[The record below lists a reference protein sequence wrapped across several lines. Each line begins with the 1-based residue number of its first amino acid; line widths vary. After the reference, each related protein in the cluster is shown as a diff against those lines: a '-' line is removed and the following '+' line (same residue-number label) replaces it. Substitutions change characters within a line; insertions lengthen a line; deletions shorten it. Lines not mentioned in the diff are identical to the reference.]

1 MLLSRSYDGSRKL
14 RIIFKREETIVKLEL
29 FIATLKITE
38 ITRDAIATILFFA
51 ITLNWSTEYT
61 YSVIRD
67 IFNTQLD

>member
-14 RIIFKREETIVKLEL
+14 RIIFKRKETIVKLEL

-67 IFNTQLD
+67 IFNIQLD